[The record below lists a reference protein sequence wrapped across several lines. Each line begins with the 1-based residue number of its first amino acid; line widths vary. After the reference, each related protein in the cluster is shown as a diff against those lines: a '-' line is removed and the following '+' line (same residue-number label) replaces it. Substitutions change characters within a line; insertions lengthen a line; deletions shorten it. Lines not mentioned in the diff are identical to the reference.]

1 MALSD
6 IYSIIPSL
14 GIDYEATIILNDGT
28 ANYNWKVGDVSID
41 NQGGHWIF
49 AKTSEALSAF
59 QLSKLTTALIP
70 LASAVAAADI
80 DSIVPIL
87 GIPQVDIASASHGW
101 FWRGPGG
108 GVGRGI
114 KCLCAVNCAQNVLL
128 FATAT
133 DGVVDDAVVTD
144 DCIAGLFLCVT
155 ITTAIAAEVYA
166 TTFVSANLDEGVA

>member
-1 MALSD
+1 MALSG
-6 IYSIIPSL
+6 IYPATLTQARYEETYTSL
-14 GIDYEATIILNDGT
+14 TVAGFPGFNP
-28 ANYNWKVGDVSID
+28 GDVSLD
-41 NQGGHWIF
+41 NQGGIWLF
-49 AKTSEALSAF
+49 AKASEAIAAYQLCKVTSAA
-59 QLSKLTTALIP
+59 TP
-70 LASAVAAADI
+70 LGEPVAAADI

-87 GIPQVDIASASHGW
+87 GVPQVAIASGSYGW

-114 KCLCAVNCAQNVLL
+114 KVLCATNCAQNVLL

-155 ITTAIAAEVYA
+155 ITTATAAEVYA
-166 TTFVSANLDEGVA
+166 TIPLAANLDEGVA